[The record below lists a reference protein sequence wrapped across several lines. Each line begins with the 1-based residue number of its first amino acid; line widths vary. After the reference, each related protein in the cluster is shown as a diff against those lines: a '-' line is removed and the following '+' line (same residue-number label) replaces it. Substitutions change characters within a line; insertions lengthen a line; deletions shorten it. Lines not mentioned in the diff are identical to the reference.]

1 MRSLSSSATLLLTS
15 YPFSLFIPHSLSV
28 VLTSVCFFFF
38 PQQALDSNLS
48 NLIKRNNELE
58 SLMGKL
64 IQTCQHVEVSPS
76 GCSEVNADLDTV
88 SLDMSFF
95 FRIHRVN
102 LLRHMFTGTGNLRRV
117 FLRFITIANNFFL
130 YFDLL
135 TENTC
140 FILTFCVIPKIESS
154 IL

>member
-1 MRSLSSSATLLLTS
+1 
-15 YPFSLFIPHSLSV
+15 
-28 VLTSVCFFFF
+28 
-38 PQQALDSNLS
+38 
-48 NLIKRNNELE
+48 
-58 SLMGKL
+58 MGKL

-102 LLRHMFTGTGNLRRV
+102 LLRHMFTGTGNLRQV
-117 FLRFITIANNFFL
+117 FLRFITIANNFIL

-154 IL
+154 ILQLSIQLMLAVSFNLQALCEIMIPFEKKYYVLELKEVVLVGQILFLELVLSDILPAE

>member
-1 MRSLSSSATLLLTS
+1 M
-15 YPFSLFIPHSLSV
+15 
-28 VLTSVCFFFF
+28 CFFFF

-76 GCSEVNADLDTV
+76 GCSEVNTDLDTV

-117 FLRFITIANNFFL
+117 FLRFITIANNYAF
-130 YFDLL
+130 YFI
-135 TENTC
+135 
-140 FILTFCVIPKIESS
+140 F
-154 IL
+154 